1 MITCIIIIQL
11 KYKYKPMKIRYLV
24 RNNYFC
30 KIKSKLNEKSFT
42 LHFCRPGVLEGTW
55 VLLSDCVF
63 RLVVGTSLVVQWLR
77 ICGSNAGSMGSI
89 PGQGPEITNATQLDL
104 NIFLKKTN

>member
-1 MITCIIIIQL
+1 MRVQ
-11 KYKYKPMKIRYLV
+11 R
-24 RNNYFC
+24 
-30 KIKSKLNEKSFT
+30 
-42 LHFCRPGVLEGTW
+42 
-55 VLLSDCVF
+55 F

-104 NIFLKKTN
+104 NIFLKKEDFITWLKNVLQLFHLKC